1 MCHLFEKAMIYIFS
15 AAVLAAL
22 TYVMVRIWQILPFG
36 NIGKT
41 AVVVLGVLLIVSMIL
56 SVVVGMEKMPIPLA
70 ATIYEITTSWI
81 FILLYLL
88 MIFLLMD
95 ILRLAHVMPAHLL
108 HNSLKGTLLVT
119 GVICVI
125 FIYGNIHY
133 YHKHRTQISAT
144 TDKKLSHPYKILM
157 LSDLHIG
164 YHNQRGTLAKWVDM
178 LNAEN
183 ADLILIAG
191 DIIDISPYP
200 VNEQKMYEEFHRL
213 NAPVYACLG
222 NHEFISGVGE
232 AKDFYRKAGIN
243 LLIDTCVPFGD
254 DLLIAGRNDRSVV
267 NRKSVTQILE
277 NQDTSKYIFLLDHQP
292 YNLEQAEQAG
302 VDFQFSGHTHDGQV
316 FPINLITRALYEKS
330 YGSHQRGKTQYYVS
344 SGLGIWGGKFRIG
357 SRSEYVI
364 LELKSHGIK

>member
-1 MCHLFEKAMIYIFS
+1 MHKMIYLAFAI
-15 AAVLAAL
+15 VLVAMV
-22 TYVMVRIWQILPFG
+22 YVMRHIWCILPFG

-41 AVVVLGVLLIVSMIL
+41 VVVALGVLLIVSMIL

-144 TDKKLSHPYKILM
+144 TEKKLSRPYKILM

-254 DLLIAGRNDRSVV
+254 DLLIAGRNDRSVS
-267 NRKSVTQILE
+267 NRNTIGQILE

>member
-1 MCHLFEKAMIYIFS
+1 MIYIFS
-15 AAVLAAL
+15 AAVLVAL

-41 AVVVLGVLLIVSMIL
+41 VVVALGVLLIVSMIL

-95 ILRLAHVMPAHLL
+95 ILRLTHVIPAHLL

-119 GVICVI
+119 GVVCVI

-157 LSDLHIG
+157 FSDLHIG

-277 NQDTSKYIFLLDHQP
+277 NQDAGKYIFLLDHQP

-302 VDFQFSGHTHDGQV
+302 VDFQFSGHTHHGQV
-316 FPINLITRALYEKS
+316 WPANWITDILYEKA
-330 YGSHQRGKTQYYVS
+330 YGAYQRGNTRYYVS

-357 SRSEYVI
+357 SQSEYLV
-364 LELKSHGIK
+364 LKLQHQSP

>member
-1 MCHLFEKAMIYIFS
+1 MIYLAFAI
-15 AAVLAAL
+15 VLAAMV
-22 TYVMVRIWQILPFG
+22 YVMRHIWCILPFG

-41 AVVVLGVLLIVSMIL
+41 VVVALGVLLIVSMIVSFVAGL
-56 SVVVGMEKMPIPLA
+56 HKLPIPLA

-144 TDKKLSHPYKILM
+144 TEKKLSRPYKILM

-254 DLLIAGRNDRSVV
+254 DLLIAGRNDRSVS
-267 NRKSVTQILE
+267 NRNTIGQILE

-316 FPINLITRALYEKS
+316 FPINLITKALYEKS
-330 YGSHQRGKTQYYVS
+330 YGSHQRGKTHYYIT